1 MYNLILN
8 KFVLTGPESTGKT
21 TLATLLANR
30 FEAPLVEEQARFY
43 LNNLTKPY
51 ELHDV
56 LKMAENQLK
65 FEQEA
70 INQNPSLLFID
81 TDLIT
86 FKIWLKI
93 KYNKEIEWINNAIS
107 NQPNKHYFL
116 CNIDLP
122 WEADSLREHPR
133 IEDREKLFQLH
144 LSLLEKHQYPYTI
157 LSGNLNDRLEKCKAF
172 IEKST

>member
-1 MYNLILN
+1 LILN

-30 FEAPLVEEQARFY
+30 FEAPLVEEQARSY

-56 LKMAENQLK
+56 LKMAENQ
-65 FEQEA
+65 
-70 INQNPSLLFID
+70 NPSLLFLD

-116 CNIDLP
+116 CAIDLP
-122 WEADSLREHPR
+122 WEVDPLREHPR
-133 IEDREKLFQLH
+133 IEDREFIFEQH
-144 LSLLEKHQYPYTI
+144 LNI
-157 LSGNLNDRLEKCKAF
+157 LKQNKFSFSIISGNAEMRLKKCVNF
-172 IEKST
+172 LENSI

>member
-1 MYNLILN
+1 MILN

-21 TLATLLANR
+21 TLTTLLANR
-30 FEAPLVEEQARFY
+30 FEAPLVEEQARTY

-70 INQNPSLLFID
+70 ISQNPSLLFID

-93 KYNKEIEWINNAIS
+93 KYDKEIEWINNAIS

-122 WEADSLREHPR
+122 WEADPLREHPR
-133 IEDREKLFQLH
+133 IEDRKFIFEQHLQILNQLGFSFTIISGDVETR
-144 LSLLEKHQYPYTI
+144 LKKCISFLENSI
-157 LSGNLNDRLEKCKAF
+157 
-172 IEKST
+172 

>member
-1 MYNLILN
+1 MILN

-30 FEAPLVEEQARFY
+30 FEAPLVEEQARSY

-70 INQNPSLLFID
+70 TNQNPSLLFLD

-116 CNIDLP
+116 CAIDLP
-122 WEADSLREHPR
+122 WEVDPLREHPR
-133 IEDREKLFQLH
+133 IEDREFIFEQH
-144 LSLLEKHQYPYTI
+144 LNI
-157 LSGNLNDRLEKCKAF
+157 LKQNKFSFSIISGNAEMRLKKCVNF
-172 IEKST
+172 LENSI

>member
-1 MYNLILN
+1 LILN
-8 KFVLTGPESTGKT
+8 KFVLTGPESSGKT
-21 TLATLLANR
+21 ILATLLANR

-122 WEADSLREHPR
+122 WEADPLREHPR
-133 IEDREKLFQLH
+133 IEDREFIFEQHLH
-144 LSLLEKHQYPYTI
+144 ILKQNGFSFSIVSGDIETRLKKCVNFLENSI
-157 LSGNLNDRLEKCKAF
+157 
-172 IEKST
+172 